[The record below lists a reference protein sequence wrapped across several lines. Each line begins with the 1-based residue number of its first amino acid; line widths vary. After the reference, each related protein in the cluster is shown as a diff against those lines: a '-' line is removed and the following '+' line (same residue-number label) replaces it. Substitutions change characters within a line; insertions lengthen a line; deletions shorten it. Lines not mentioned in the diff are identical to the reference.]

1 MTQTGGHSGPDPEG
15 LLRRLRSRRA
25 AARAVLLFEQLWPA
39 LWPPLGVA
47 GVFVCVALLD
57 LPGRLPPWLHL
68 VLLGGFA
75 IVILALLARAARSVA
90 LPGDIAADRRL
101 ERASG
106 LSHRPLAALSD
117 RPAGDDPVAAALWH
131 AHLLRAAQQVLRLR
145 VGLPRPGLAAIDR
158 RALRAGLGVALVAC
172 VAIAGLDAPSLLAQA
187 LTPSWPRPD
196 PAPGME
202 IQAWI
207 LPPAYTRL
215 PPVFLKPGNADVAA
229 PAGSRLTVNVT
240 GGAAAQANPPSL
252 ILGTSETPLQP
263 LDKSSFQAEREL
275 RTGGRL
281 VVRHDGRDLAAWN
294 LTVIADRP
302 PSVAWAE
309 PPGPFTRGAPTG
321 GSSTGDQTARAPQLR
336 LPWRAEDD
344 YGVVSLQASL
354 VLNETV
360 DPPPAALVLTLPL
373 PGDSPAKAHGVALQD
388 LSAHPWAGLP
398 VRARLIVRDALGQVG
413 ESNEVTFT
421 LPERRFLN
429 PIARALIQL
438 RRGLTLHPADHD
450 QPLATLDAMLLA
462 PKAFD
467 GDLGAYLNLAGIY
480 SALVRERDATAV
492 PEAQQRM
499 WELALHLED
508 GQAERTAR
516 ALDNARQAV
525 RDAMDRAASQPDQA
539 SRADLDRKLQELEQ
553 AIHDRLQA
561 LLDQA
566 RRDNP
571 GERIDPQAMQL
582 DERDMDRKAEAARE
596 AAREGRMDDARQRM
610 AELEEM
616 LDQLKNGQSA
626 NAQAARKAARE
637 RAEKRQRGEQQV
649 GAVQDLI
656 AREGGLLDHA
666 QGRSQA
672 RRPERPPERPAET
685 APDRGGER
693 KADQRVQQA
702 LRRALGELM
711 QQFGDL
717 TGSVPDGLSK
727 ADTAMRDAG
736 QALAEGADPAAAGA
750 EQRAIEALQKGGRE
764 MGQTMARKFGPG
776 QGGVGEVPGDGDGS
790 NGDQMGNTP
799 GGEGNGPGGRA
810 GKPPG
815 RGANRDPFGRQQ
827 GEGTS
832 GFDEGSDVR
841 VPDERERQRAQAIQE
856 ELRRRGAERSRPQE
870 ELDYIDRLLKRF

>member
-1 MTQTGGHSGPDPEG
+1 MQDRIP
-15 LLRRLRSRRA
+15 RACCAACAARRA

-47 GVFVCVALLD
+47 GVFVCLALLD

-68 VLLGGFA
+68 ALLGGFA
-75 IVILALLARAARSVA
+75 IVILVLLARAARSVV
-90 LPGDIAADRRL
+90 LPGDILADRRL

-131 AHLLRAAQQVLRLR
+131 THLLRAGQQVLRLR

-172 VAIAGLDAPSLLAQA
+172 LAIAGLDAPSLLAQA

-196 PAPGME
+196 PAPGVE

-215 PPVFLKPGNADVAA
+215 PPVFLKPGNTDVAA

-240 GGAAAQANPPSL
+240 GGASAQANPPSL

-275 RTGGRL
+275 QAGGRL
-281 VVRHDGRDLAAWN
+281 AVRHDGRDLAAWN

-302 PSVAWAE
+302 PSVVWAE
-309 PPGPFTRGAPTG
+309 PPGPSIRSPA
-321 GSSTGDQTARAPQLR
+321 ARAPQLR

-344 YGVVSLQASL
+344 YGVVSLGASL
-354 VLNETV
+354 VLSETV

-413 ESNEVTFT
+413 ESDDVTFT
-421 LPERRFLN
+421 LPERPFLN
-429 PIARALIQL
+429 PIARVLIQL

-450 QPLATLDAMLLA
+450 QPLAVLDEMLLA

-480 SALVRERDATAV
+480 SALVRNRDAAAV

-571 GERIDPQAMQL
+571 GEQIDPQAMQL

-626 NAQAARKAARE
+626 NAQAAHKAARE

-666 QGRSQA
+666 QSGFQGRSQA
-672 RRPERPPERPAET
+672 RPPERPSGKPGEA
-685 APDRGGER
+685 APDRDGER

-717 TGSVPDGLSK
+717 TGNVPDSLSK

-776 QGGVGEVPGDGDGS
+776 QSGVGEVPGDGDGS

-799 GGEGNGPGGRA
+799 GGAGNGPGGRA

-841 VPDERERQRAQAIQE
+841 VPEERERQRAQAIQE
-856 ELRRRGAERSRPQE
+856 ELRRRGADRSRPQE